1 MMNNVRALRCAM
13 LVSATVI
20 AGPAFAQSAP
30 AAAAADAA
38 ADASKSG
45 GLEEIVVTANK
56 REENLQKTPVAI
68 TAITAAQAEF
78 RGIAEVKD
86 ISSLAPNVTVLQ
98 GTTNATAAVV
108 TIRGIPTAGDESQGF
123 DSPIGIYLDGVYL
136 ARSSAASS
144 DVADIE
150 RIEVLR
156 GPQGTLFGRNT
167 TGGAVNFITRE
178 PGKTTGLT
186 LKAGVGNYRLFSA
199 RGTFDTGEIG
209 DVFRMSIGGTYK
221 RRNGTVNNLLQ
232 PDSGQD
238 PGAYESYGFRI
249 ATVIEPGSGIK
260 ITNIFDYNR
269 IKGIN
274 TASQLAA
281 AGSGVL
287 RTSLAGYSAG
297 PTPGTILVNGGTFA
311 LVQPAP
317 VGPYLAQASTSILE
331 GPICSKTPS
340 TTRLSA
346 LCSEGA
352 LPYIDKSYGDLL
364 RIELDVGGVKLRSS
378 SSYRRWTNIQTGTDL
393 DGLGTIRGAAL
404 GPAATTLNGFP
415 AAVLGVFQPA
425 GTAAFLASQP
435 VFSANVSLFQTVNDR
450 RQHQYSQELELISG
464 KGDKF
469 NWVLGGFFFHEAG
482 FEKNPQ
488 SFGFILDT
496 NQAVFNSTNF
506 GPLAPLLQA
515 NNPARYRAAL
525 QNTTLGYNSS
535 GTSYA
540 IYGQGTYRPD
550 GEAGKLGLTLGLRY
564 TWDKKHFARF
574 QNGPTP
580 YTTAADIA
588 LNDKRA
594 NFSAPTGNLTI
605 DYRAT
610 DEVNLYARVARG
622 YRSGGFN
629 ARQATNTAANFGLVP
644 FNNETIWSYE
654 LGMKTEFNRQIRFN
668 VATFY
673 NSYSNLQVAVPVPIV
688 GSGSFGT
695 VVANAGKVEYYG
707 IELEGEYHFN
717 DILWVD
723 GNFGYTHQKYKQYNT
738 LDANGV
744 ATNIASV
751 IQPSY
756 SPKYTASAGANAR
769 IPLGGDATGLMR
781 VGYNYTS
788 SFFLFGNAITA
799 PFQNETNGDARGLLD
814 AQLKLSGGATGPF
827 KDISLS
833 IWGKNLT
840 QKEYRVR
847 SVDFGQLGF
856 AYTVY
861 GEPRTF
867 GATLEVKF

>member
-1 MMNNVRALRCAM
+1 MITNIRALRCAM
-13 LVSATVI
+13 LVGTA
-20 AGPAFAQSAP
+20 AMAHPALAQSAAP
-30 AAAAADAA
+30 AAAAAD
-38 ADASKSG
+38 DATKAG

-68 TAITAAQAEF
+68 TAITAAVAEF

-178 PGKTTGLT
+178 PSKTTGLT
-186 LKAGVGNYRLFSA
+186 LKEGVGNYKLFSA
-199 RGTFDTGEIG
+199 RGTFDTGQIG
-209 DVFRMSIGGTYK
+209 DVIRMSIGGTYK

-232 PDSGQD
+232 PDNSQD

-274 TASQLAA
+274 TASQFAA
-281 AGSGVL
+281 AGNGVL
-287 RTSLAGYSAG
+287 RTSLSGYSAG

-317 VGPYLAQASTSILE
+317 VGPYLAQASTAILE
-331 GPICSKTPS
+331 GPICSKTPA
-340 TTRLSA
+340 TTRLNA

-352 LPYIDKSYGDLL
+352 APYIDKSYGDLL
-364 RIELDVGGVKLRSS
+364 RIELDLGFAKLRSS

-404 GPAATTLNGFP
+404 GPSSTTLNGFP
-415 AAVLGVFQPA
+415 AAILANVLQLPA
-425 GTAAFLASQP
+425 GTAAFLSSQP

-450 RQHQYSQELELISG
+450 RQHQYSQELELISS

-496 NQAVFNSTNF
+496 NQAVFNATNF
-506 GPLAPLLQA
+506 GGAAPFLQA
-515 NNPARYRAAL
+515 TNPARYRAAI

-550 GEAGKLGLTLGLRY
+550 GQDGKLGVTLGLRY
-564 TWDKKHFARF
+564 TWDRKHFARF
-574 QNGPTP
+574 QNGATP
-580 YTTAADIA
+580 YTLPADIA
-588 LNDKRA
+588 LNDQRA

-629 ARQATNTAANFGLVP
+629 ARQATAANFGLVP

-654 LGMKTEFNRQIRFN
+654 LGMKTEFSHKLRFN
-668 VATFY
+668 AAAFFNNY
-673 NSYSNLQVAVPVPIV
+673 GNLQVAVPVPIV

-707 IELEGEYHFN
+707 IEFEAEYHLNNMF
-717 DILWVD
+717 WVD
-723 GNFGYTHQKYKQYNT
+723 GNFGYTHQKYKQYKT

-769 IPLGGDATGLMR
+769 IPLRGDATALFR
-781 VGYNYTS
+781 LGYNYTS
-788 SFFLFGNAITA
+788 SFFLFGNAIAA

-814 AQLKLSGGATGPF
+814 AQLKLSGGANGPF